1 MDDSRSKI
9 WEGTEYEKYL
19 LTSLNDDDKWFYEQ
33 HSVFEVDNLDNN
45 PDTLDLMVFDNR
57 ILRSKTMTVEI
68 KEDLEISSVVYY
80 AIDEENKTVEEDRL
94 FANHGSLRPSSDA
107 AIEDMW
113 GEIYEY
119 KYSTGELISTYKVE
133 YGFYRVYREDL
144 GSIAEKWELE

>member
-33 HSVFEVDNLDNN
+33 HSVFEVEDLDNN

-80 AIDEENKTVEEDRL
+80 AVDEENKTVEEKRRFSNSHAFITSNYELIIEEDRL

-107 AIEDMW
+107 AI
-113 GEIYEY
+113 
-119 KYSTGELISTYKVE
+119 
-133 YGFYRVYREDL
+133 
-144 GSIAEKWELE
+144 